1 MMTFFQ
7 IAALA
12 LMAAFYGVYLTK
24 QMSQRKR
31 GIRTNQ
37 MGYGEKSAGTL
48 AVERLLSVFSV
59 LIVLV
64 ELWSIWSGDSFTPVW
79 CRWSG
84 LALAAVGV
92 VFFTAAVLQMKDS
105 WRAGIA
111 SGEKTALVTTGIYA
125 ISRNPAF
132 VGFDLVYIGVLMCF
146 ANWPHLAVVVCTVV
160 IFHLQILQEERFLL
174 SRKDIC
180 YGDYYRRVRR
190 YL

>member
-1 MMTFFQ
+1 MTIFQ

-24 QMSQRKR
+24 QVSQRRR

-37 MGYGEKSAGTL
+37 MGYGDKAAGTL
-48 AVERLLSVFSV
+48 VVERLLSVFSV

-64 ELWSIWSGDSFTPVW
+64 ELWSIWSGGSFTPVW
-79 CRWSG
+79 CRWLG
-84 LALAAVGV
+84 LAFAAVGV
-92 VFFTAAVLQMKDS
+92 AFFTAAVLRMKDS

-111 SGEKTALVTTGIYA
+111 SGEKTELVTTGVYG

-132 VGFDLVYIGVLMCF
+132 VGFDLVYIGVLLCF
-146 ANWPHLAVVVCTVV
+146 ANWIHLVVVVCAVVV
-160 IFHLQILQEERFLL
+160 FHLQILQEERFLL
-174 SRKDIC
+174 SRKDID
-180 YGDYYRRVRR
+180 YEDYYHRVRR

>member
-1 MMTFFQ
+1 MTIFQ

-24 QMSQRKR
+24 QVSQRRR

-37 MGYGEKSAGTL
+37 MGYGDKAAGTL

-64 ELWSIWSGDSFTPVW
+64 ELWSIWSGGSFTPVW
-79 CRWSG
+79 CRWFG
-84 LALAAVGV
+84 LVFAAVGV
-92 VFFTAAVLQMKDS
+92 AFFTAAVLRMKDS

-111 SGEKTALVTTGIYA
+111 SGEKTELVTTGIYG

-132 VGFDLVYIGVLMCF
+132 VGFDLVYIGVLLCF
-146 ANWPHLAVVVCTVV
+146 ANWIHLVVVVCTVV

-174 SRKDIC
+174 SRKDID
-180 YGDYYRRVRR
+180 YEDYYHRVRR